1 LAATNVVFVNS
12 TKLTAKTPA
21 HAAGFVNV
29 VVTNTNT
36 TTNTLVNGYKYIAQ
50 QFDAN
55 GDTVIDP
62 ADIFYLVNYL
72 FLAGA
77 PPIGPAGLLSGDA
90 NGDNAVDPSDIFYI
104 VNFLFMNGPTPAS
117 EPTRSVSGESVAEPM
132 SGSVTLGEPFQ
143 RDGRT
148 VIPVSVSSKPGSEV
162 PQALSL
168 RVTFSG
174 APVSDRV
181 IHRAGDTRD
190 MQPGFEISR
199 RTANS
204 LSYLLSFDASK
215 GRLAGV
221 VAEIELDARSNARL
235 TVDVDPALTLLSN
248 QGGTRRATVASGTL
262 RVTGTSIGSQQ
273 PLQPKK
279 NLE

>member
-1 LAATNVVFVNS
+1 M
-12 TKLTAKTPA
+12 
-21 HAAGFVNV
+21 
-29 VVTNTNT
+29 
-36 TTNTLVNGYKYIAQ
+36 
-50 QFDAN
+50 
-55 GDTVIDP
+55 
-62 ADIFYLVNYL
+62 
-72 FLAGA
+72 
-77 PPIGPAGLLSGDA
+77 LSGDA
-90 NGDNAVDPSDIFYI
+90 NGDDAVDPSDIFYI
-104 VNFLFMNGPTPAS
+104 VNFLFMNGPAPAS
-117 EPTRSVSGESVAEPM
+117 EPSRSVSDESVAEPM

-174 APVSDRV
+174 GAVGDAT
-181 IHRAGDTRD
+181 IHRAGETRD

-204 LSYLLSFDASK
+204 LSYLLSFEASK
-215 GRLAGV
+215 GRLLAGV
-221 VAEIELDARSNARL
+221 VAEIELEARPNAHL
-235 TVDVDPALTLLSN
+235 AVDVDPALTLLSN